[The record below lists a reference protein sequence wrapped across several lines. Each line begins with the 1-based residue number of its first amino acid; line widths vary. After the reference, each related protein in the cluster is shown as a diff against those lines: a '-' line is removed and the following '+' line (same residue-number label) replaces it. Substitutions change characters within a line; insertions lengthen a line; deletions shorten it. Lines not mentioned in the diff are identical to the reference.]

1 RARGRVGMRRESRGR
16 ARAVPSRAARRWRDR
31 RLSVGRASQTC
42 AARPRAQAPERR
54 LVSASPASAVTG
66 IDWPA
71 IERELDEEGVAV
83 TPPLLDRGACR
94 TLRERFDDE
103 ATVFRATI
111 DMARHSYGRGVY
123 RYFDYPLPPEVQ
135 ALREAFYPPLAA
147 IANKW
152 VERLGGAANWPAT
165 LGELTQRCHAE
176 GQTRP
181 TPLLLRYGPD
191 DYNRLHQD
199 LYGPIHFPL
208 QVIVLLSEPGMEL
221 DGGELVLVEQQPRVQ
236 SRPIVVS
243 LSLGAAAI
251 VPVLE
256 RPCVGKRGYRRVA
269 MRHGVSRIRRGSR
282 MTLGLIFHDA
292 H

>member
-1 RARGRVGMRRESRGR
+1 M
-16 ARAVPSRAARRWRDR
+16 
-31 RLSVGRASQTC
+31 
-42 AARPRAQAPERR
+42 
-54 LVSASPASAVTG
+54 
-66 IDWPA
+66 
-71 IERELDEEGVAV
+71 
-83 TPPLLDRGACR
+83 
-94 TLRERFDDE
+94 
-103 ATVFRATI
+103 
-111 DMARHSYGRGVY
+111 
-123 RYFDYPLPPEVQ
+123 
-135 ALREAFYPPLAA
+135 
-147 IANKW
+147 
-152 VERLGGAANWPAT
+152 
-165 LGELTQRCHAE
+165 
-176 GQTRP
+176 
-181 TPLLLRYGPD
+181 
-191 DYNRLHQD
+191 
-199 LYGPIHFPL
+199 GPIHFPL

>member
-1 RARGRVGMRRESRGR
+1 
-16 ARAVPSRAARRWRDR
+16 
-31 RLSVGRASQTC
+31 
-42 AARPRAQAPERR
+42 
-54 LVSASPASAVTG
+54 VSASPVSAVTG

-199 LYGPIHFPL
+199 LYGPI
-208 QVIVLLSEPGMEL
+208 
-221 DGGELVLVEQQPRVQ
+221 EQQPRVQ